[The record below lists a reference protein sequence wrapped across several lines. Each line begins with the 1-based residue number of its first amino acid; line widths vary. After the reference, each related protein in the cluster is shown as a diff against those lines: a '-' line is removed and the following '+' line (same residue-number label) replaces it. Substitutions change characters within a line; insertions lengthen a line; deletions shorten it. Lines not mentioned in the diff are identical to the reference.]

1 MNLYNAMIQL
11 KAVEKDNATVLDLL
25 SELLLSRP
33 FNSLVVRK
41 LASMLPESF
50 SDLRRSLEVYASSLP
65 VTVIGI

>member
-1 MNLYNAMIQL
+1 
-11 KAVEKDNATVLDLL
+11 LL